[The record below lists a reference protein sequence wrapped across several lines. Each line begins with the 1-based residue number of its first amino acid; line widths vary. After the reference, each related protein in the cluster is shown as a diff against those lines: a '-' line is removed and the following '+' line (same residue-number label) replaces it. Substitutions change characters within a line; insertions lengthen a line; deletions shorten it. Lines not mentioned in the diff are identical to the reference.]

1 MLHLKSAFFES
12 EFQAFAQYEDDRFFH
27 ILYNV
32 SESAEIEWNVAC
44 EAIWFF
50 NIFHQNLWSL
60 QNHTNPFLLT
70 RSEDKKAKAEE
81 DEV

>member
-12 EFQAFAQYEDDRFFH
+12 EFQAFAQYEDDRLFFN

-32 SESAEIEWNVAC
+32 SESAEIEWNDAC

-50 NIFHQNLWSL
+50 NIFHQNLLVTTKPYKPVSL
-60 QNHTNPFLLT
+60 DP
-70 RSEDKKAKAEE
+70 K
-81 DEV
+81 